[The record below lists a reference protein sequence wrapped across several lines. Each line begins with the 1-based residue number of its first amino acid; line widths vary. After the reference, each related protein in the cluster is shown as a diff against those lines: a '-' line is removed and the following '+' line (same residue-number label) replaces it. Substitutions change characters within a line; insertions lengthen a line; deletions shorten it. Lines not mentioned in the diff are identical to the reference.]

1 MIALEEGADKLPVDP
16 VKGSAARK
24 RGRGTRRMI
33 QSADLVPR
41 RRHPEGRP
49 HIVTLRLR
57 SAALGSVREL
67 MVHERARCCG
77 GKIVAGLAPR
87 AVRLHVWSL
96 RKRCAKLMDWMGGDP
111 ALATAI
117 TSMGDLPSTPDL
129 VEVRACLQ
137 RVSRRV
143 LQEEDRGRLEASKE
157 SMNRKWTT
165 RR

>member
-1 MIALEEGADKLPVDP
+1 MI
-16 VKGSAARK
+16 
-24 RGRGTRRMI
+24 
-33 QSADLVPR
+33 
-41 RRHPEGRP
+41 
-49 HIVTLRLR
+49 
-57 SAALGSVREL
+57 REL
-67 MVHERARCCG
+67 MMHESARCCG
-77 GKIVAGLAPR
+77 GGIVAGPAPR

-117 TSMGDLPSTPDL
+117 TLMGDLPSTPDL

-143 LQEEDRGRLEASKE
+143 LQEEDRGRLEAWKE

-165 RR
+165 RRKEVYCWIRGVEDRPLTVLARPNGTLTGNIEEMDELV

>member
-1 MIALEEGADKLPVDP
+1 MIALEEGADELPVDA
-16 VKGSAARK
+16 VKGPAARK

-49 HIVTLRLR
+49 HTVMLRLC

-67 MVHERARCCG
+67 MMHERARCCG
-77 GKIVAGLAPR
+77 GTIAAGPVPR
-87 AVRLHVWSL
+87 AVLLHVWSL
-96 RKRCAKLMDWMGGDP
+96 RKRCAKLMDLMGGDP

-129 VEVRACLQ
+129 VEARACL
-137 RVSRRV
+137 
-143 LQEEDRGRLEASKE
+143 
-157 SMNRKWTT
+157 
-165 RR
+165 